1 MAVDVRIK
9 QKGLFK
15 KKINIQ
21 DIISLKQLSF
31 GTFDENFVLDENKT
45 GTHTILFDKQQL
57 ARGIEVWFDE
67 EDACLSLSLPTTWE
81 ENELFYELI
90 KEICALFK
98 TKTFIRDEIEVNVK
112 NIDDFVE
119 LDVKTSI
126 KALEE
131 LQLKCEE
138 YHYFQI
144 LGVIHP
150 ISLGHKEFNEINGNL
165 DRFRDL
171 LNRYQQVD
179 AYFANP
185 KVYRKNS
192 DQSLFGAYF
201 ISEKIV
207 SIVPTKPYVFMNK
220 IENVENWYVFLSKDE
235 IVSYDDFIQSDIK
248 KEYYDSNH
256 VVVCLTKEE
265 IEDLVSQYKT
275 KI

>member
-21 DIISLKQLSF
+21 DIIELKQLSF
-31 GTFDENFVLDENKT
+31 GAFDENFVIDENKT
-45 GTHTILFDKQQL
+45 GIHTILFDKKQL
-57 ARGIEVWFDE
+57 ARGIEVWFDQ
-67 EDACLSLSLPTTWE
+67 EDVCLSLSLPTTWE

-90 KEICALFK
+90 KEICSLFK
-98 TKTFIRDEIEVNVK
+98 TKTFIRDDIEVNVK
-112 NIDDFVE
+112 NIENFVDM
-119 LDVKTSI
+119 DVKTSI
-126 KALEE
+126 MALEE
-131 LQLKCEE
+131 LQEKCEE
-138 YHYFQI
+138 YNYFQI

-150 ISLGHKEFNEINGNL
+150 ISLGHNEFNEINGNL

-171 LNRYQQVD
+171 LNRYQQID

-201 ISEKIV
+201 IGENIV

-220 IENVENWYVFLSKDE
+220 IENVESWYVFLSKDE

-256 VVVCLTKEE
+256 VLVCLTKEE
-265 IEDLVSQYKT
+265 IENLISKYKT
-275 KI
+275 EI